1 MTREEALKTWLPI
14 IKQGVSDM
22 SLCAEALDMAI
33 KALEQEPCENVPDN
47 DGNIYEC
54 SCGYGWDQSKVVRH
68 HFCPNCGRA
77 VDNLIKTELNR
88 VKTELEPCEDA
99 ISRQA
104 VIDTIDKWVKS
115 MHVLIAL
122 PANEITPLFDSVHE
136 LPHVTPQPKMGHW
149 IHDGSHWENRW
160 ICSECGYK
168 LIDVQTNY
176 CPNCGA
182 KMSEI
187 PTVAEGSEE

>member
-104 VIDTIDKWVKS
+104 VLDLVADYDLSMGQVVKGI
-115 MHVLIAL
+115 HDL
-122 PANEITPLFDSVHE
+122 PS
-136 LPHVTPQPKMGHW
+136 VTPQPKMG
-149 IHDGSHWENRW
+149 RW
-160 ICSECGYK
+160 IMSDDGLYRPICNNCGAHPWKGY
-168 LIDVQTNY
+168 IPTVEEATDVFKY

-182 KMSEI
+182 NMSEI
-187 PTVAEGSEE
+187 PTVEEGSDKE